1 MAITKGELFSFK
13 REERKVVRD
22 EKRERNEELFL
33 WSWKRAEGGGE
44 VREGLLVLGTETK

>member
-1 MAITKGELFSFK
+1 M
-13 REERKVVRD
+13 KVGGPLVLAFE